1 MKAIISRTG
10 GEDRVPPWKGND
22 LKSRP
27 GPLQSHLATS
37 LFSPWLVLRENHS

>member
-10 GEDRVPPWKGND
+10 GKDRVPPWTGND

-27 GPLQSHLATS
+27 GHLQSHLAMS
-37 LFSPWLVLRENHS
+37 LFWPCLALTENHS